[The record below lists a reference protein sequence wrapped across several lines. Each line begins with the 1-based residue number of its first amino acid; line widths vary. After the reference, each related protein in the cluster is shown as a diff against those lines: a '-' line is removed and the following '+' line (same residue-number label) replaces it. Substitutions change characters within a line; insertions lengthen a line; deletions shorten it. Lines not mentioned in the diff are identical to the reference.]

1 MAIYSFASRQY
12 KGILVT
18 YSYSYSPQMVGH
30 SAFGDFNGGTPETLD
45 VCIED
50 ILVEQ
55 TSIFDWVSLS
65 VWEGLEEEIAAKIK
79 SDY

>member
-1 MAIYSFASRQY
+1 
-12 KGILVT
+12 
-18 YSYSYSPQMVGH
+18 MVGH

>member
-1 MAIYSFASRQY
+1 
-12 KGILVT
+12 
-18 YSYSYSPQMVGH
+18 MVGY
-30 SAFGDFNGGTPETLD
+30 SAFGDFNGGIPDTLD
-45 VCIED
+45 ICIED